1 MPRPPKNPE
10 VAALVERL
18 RGDLGAG
25 YFTEVPH
32 WDDNLAAIGLASPA
46 DPRVLVYLC
55 VMPGAAD
62 AYLECELPAS
72 RDDPDEPPYEVAS
85 SGSYTDYGQIL
96 SIVRDHLAH

>member
-1 MPRPPKNPE
+1 VPRPPKNPE
-10 VAALVERL
+10 VAALVDRL

-32 WDDNLAAIGLASPA
+32 WDGDLAAIGLASPA
-46 DPRVLVYLC
+46 DLRVLVYLC

-62 AYLECELPAS
+62 VFLECELPAS
-72 RDDPDEPPYEVAS
+72 RDEPDELYEVAS

-96 SIVRDHLAH
+96 STVRDHLAR